1 MGNAFF
7 FLLDDLFLPGVD
19 DIYVIRLE
27 RIRWM
32 KNWCRK
38 GNIRS
43 RLVRSAYELQRFK
56 FVLDKDVDRMR
67 RGKERERAIS
77 SHLASSN
84 CLLNKKAFVHQFFPS
99 IRICRIH
106 FECNSYKF

>member
-56 FVLDKDVDRMR
+56 FVLDKDVDRIR
-67 RGKERERAIS
+67 RGEERERERESDLFS
-77 SHLASSN
+77 SR
-84 CLLNKKAFVHQFFPS
+84 FV
-99 IRICRIH
+99 
-106 FECNSYKF
+106 